1 MLPNS
6 HDGLT
11 LRWSPVYQPQWDET
25 PQAYVDAGIVGV
37 GRSRRLARAEDRQR
51 GFKAYLG
58 IQHWDP
64 SRWNLPGDLVQLTAL
79 AQQLRKLCGA
89 GGSLKDGN
97 IELQGDHRDKVEA
110 RLVALGYKIKR
121 VGG

>member
-1 MLPNS
+1 MGSASAAPR
-6 HDGLT
+6 DGFVRLSLDRKQRHGKAVT
-11 LRWSPVYQPQWDET
+11 V
-25 PQAYVDAGIVGV
+25 VAGV
-37 GRSRRLARAEDRQR
+37 
-51 GFKAYLG
+51 
-58 IQHWDP
+58 
-64 SRWNLPGDLVQLTAL
+64 PGDLAQLTAL

-89 GGSLKDGN
+89 GGSLKDGD

>member
-11 LRWSPVYQPQWDET
+11 VRWSPVYQPQWDET

-64 SRWNLPGDLVQLTAL
+64 SRWNLPGEERAVFFLSLFHHNRTLALRTYPTIPTAL
-79 AQQLRKLCGA
+79 A
-89 GGSLKDGN
+89 
-97 IELQGDHRDKVEA
+97 
-110 RLVALGYKIKR
+110 ALYDAWNALA
-121 VGG
+121 